1 MMEMA
6 TCMRMAVAAG
16 LALLSGGCA
25 TEWARFSD
33 HADPLDESRWRC
45 RAEANE
51 KWPEK
56 MDVVERTE
64 EIEVLTV
71 CKEGETCD
79 VDGKYMTMLMP
90 KTERHTVDV
99 NAKENHSTSWAAW
112 AAQAGYRRPSGLA
125 ADDHRRAPWSLGMT
139 IIHAWRGST
148 GRAGRVSKVGRGEV
162 AGA

>member
-1 MMEMA
+1 MPMV
-6 TCMRMAVAAG
+6 MRIWMVVL
-16 LALLSGGCA
+16 LALLTSSCA

-56 MDVVERTE
+56 MEVVERTE

-79 VDGKYMTMLMP
+79 VDGKYKKML
-90 KTERHTVDV
+90 KTERYAVDI
-99 NAKENHSTSWAAW
+99 NANRT
-112 AAQAGYRRPSGLA
+112 
-125 ADDHRRAPWSLGMT
+125 MNT
-139 IIHAWRGST
+139 
-148 GRAGRVSKVGRGEV
+148 
-162 AGA
+162 

>member
-1 MMEMA
+1 
-6 TCMRMAVAAG
+6 MRLAVAAG
-16 LALLSGGCA
+16 LALLTRGCA

-33 HADPLDESRWRC
+33 HADPLEESRWRC

-56 MDVVERTE
+56 IEVVERTE

-79 VDGKYMTMLMP
+79 VDGKYKKMLMP

-99 NAKENHSTSWAAW
+99 NAKENHEHFMGCMGG
-112 AAQAGYRRPSGLA
+112 AGWIQKTIWFGRR
-125 ADDHRRAPWSLGMT
+125 
-139 IIHAWRGST
+139 
-148 GRAGRVSKVGRGEV
+148 
-162 AGA
+162 

>member
-1 MMEMA
+1 M
-6 TCMRMAVAAG
+6 T
-16 LALLSGGCA
+16 GGCA

-33 HADPLDESRWRC
+33 HADPLEESRWRC

-56 MDVVERTE
+56 IEVVERTE

-79 VDGKYMTMLMP
+79 LDGKYKKMLMP

-99 NAKENHSTSWAAW
+99 NAKENHEHFMGCMGG
-112 AAQAGYRRPSGLA
+112 AGWIQKTIWFGRR
-125 ADDHRRAPWSLGMT
+125 
-139 IIHAWRGST
+139 
-148 GRAGRVSKVGRGEV
+148 
-162 AGA
+162 

>member
-1 MMEMA
+1 
-6 TCMRMAVAAG
+6 MRLAVAAG

-33 HADPLDESRWRC
+33 HADPLEESRWRC

-56 MDVVERTE
+56 IEVVERTE

-79 VDGKYMTMLMP
+79 LDGK
-90 KTERHTVDV
+90 
-99 NAKENHSTSWAAW
+99 
-112 AAQAGYRRPSGLA
+112 
-125 ADDHRRAPWSLGMT
+125 
-139 IIHAWRGST
+139 
-148 GRAGRVSKVGRGEV
+148 
-162 AGA
+162 

>member
-1 MMEMA
+1 MPMV
-6 TCMRMAVAAG
+6 MRIWMVVL
-16 LALLSGGCA
+16 LALLTSSCA

-56 MDVVERTE
+56 MEVVERTE

-79 VDGKYMTMLMP
+79 VDGKYKKMLMP
-90 KTERHTVDV
+90 KTERYTVDI
-99 NAKENHSTSWAAW
+99 NATGSHEHFMGCMGG
-112 AAQAGYRRPSGLA
+112 AGWIQKTIWFGRR
-125 ADDHRRAPWSLGMT
+125 
-139 IIHAWRGST
+139 
-148 GRAGRVSKVGRGEV
+148 
-162 AGA
+162 